1 MSPAGASGR
10 REDRTNSPP
19 SLFYGMQRFSEDD
32 RVRVD
37 IPDETD
43 PDHERYHG
51 FRGTVVAV
59 INDDAGRTTGDERDS
74 LLFRVE
80 LEEGSVEDFRWR
92 DLRPL

>member
-1 MSPAGASGR
+1 
-10 REDRTNSPP
+10 
-19 SLFYGMQRFSEDD
+19 MQRFSEGD

-51 FRGTVVAV
+51 EHGTVITVLE
-59 INDDAGRTTGDERDS
+59 DDAGRTTGDERDS

-80 LEEGSVEDFRWR
+80 LEDGGVEDFRWR
-92 DLRPL
+92 DLRPP